1 MALWHLQNIADVD
14 YGCLP
19 MSSLSC
25 CCTAS
30 SSSWA
35 SVALS
40 VASWFGVSGAIA
52 GELTPTRSVQIIS
65 CFSFL
70 ALLIRLSSLNS
81 FRITDDCFAKD
92 ADTEFASNIRSA
104 TDLNTMQVQVLGETA
119 LQGPVCPISMSWIP
133 VFCYLVCYV
142 LLIFFV
148 SLYLFIFYFLQ
159 NSF

>member
-1 MALWHLQNIADVD
+1 MALWHFPNIADVD

-40 VASWFGVSGAIA
+40 VASWFGVSGATA
-52 GELTPTRSVQIIS
+52 GELTPTRSVQILS
-65 CFSFL
+65 CFFFL
-70 ALLIRLSSLNS
+70 ALLIRLSSLNN
-81 FRITDDCFAKD
+81 FKELPMT
-92 ADTEFASNIRSA
+92 ASQKTRTRNLRVILGLQRTLLCKFKS
-104 TDLNTMQVQVLGETA
+104 LVKQLFKGQSVQFLYVVNSCVL
-119 LQGPVCPISMSWIP
+119 S
-133 VFCYLVCYV
+133 VCYV
-142 LLIFFV
+142 LLIFLV
-148 SLYLFIFYFLQ
+148 SLYFLVFYFLQ

>member
-1 MALWHLQNIADVD
+1 MALWHFPNIADVD

-40 VASWFGVSGAIA
+40 VASWFGVSGATA
-52 GELTPTRSVQIIS
+52 GELTPTRSVQILS
-65 CFSFL
+65 CFFFL
-70 ALLIRLSSLNS
+70 ALLIRLSSLNN
-81 FRITDDCFAKD
+81 FKELPMT
-92 ADTEFASNIRSA
+92 ASQKTRTRNLRVILGLQRTLLCKFKS
-104 TDLNTMQVQVLGETA
+104 LVKQLFKGQSVQFLYV
-119 LQGPVCPISMSWIP
+119 VNCP
-133 VFCYLVCYV
+133 VFCQCAT
-142 LLIFFV
+142 FCWF
-148 SLYLFIFYFLQ
+148 SLYLCIFYFLQ